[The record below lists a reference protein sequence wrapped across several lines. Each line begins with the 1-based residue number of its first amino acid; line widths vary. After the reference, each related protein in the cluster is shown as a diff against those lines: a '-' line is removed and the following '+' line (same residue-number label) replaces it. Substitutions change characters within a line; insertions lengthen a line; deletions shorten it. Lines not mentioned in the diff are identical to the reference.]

1 MDEIRESIE
10 DLIEETCLRA
20 LTDDQVERRIRR
32 FTEIC
37 EQTISGHVENTRTR
51 QMLLE
56 RLEIM
61 KCFYNHS
68 SVQKVSGGAGAKE
81 ISETARNKR
90 LENIVRRRRM
100 ALQMIEKA
108 DANTAH
114 TIQECLEKE
123 INSTGDVNYLGSPPA
138 PRLRR
143 MLRVPI
149 SGISSISICYCWSAC

>member
-51 QMLLE
+51 QTLLE

-68 SVQKVSGGAGAKE
+68 SVQKVSEGRAP
-81 ISETARNKR
+81 KR
-90 LENIVRRRRM
+90 
-100 ALQMIEKA
+100 
-108 DANTAH
+108 
-114 TIQECLEKE
+114 
-123 INSTGDVNYLGSPPA
+123 
-138 PRLRR
+138 
-143 MLRVPI
+143 
-149 SGISSISICYCWSAC
+149 